1 MKRAPKTP
9 ALVKLAMLL
18 LFAIAAVAILD
29 TNTISAQELGRTIT
43 SPFGIARQTSASESG
58 SEGDTFVDPE
68 TGEVGHIIRNPF
80 GVANPEGVD
89 TGIDIPDSGEEEV
102 GGIITNPFGV
112 PDPDG
117 VDTDVFNEDVDNEY
131 CISLPEDEEYDIEEV
146 LKEIEAAEGITTDGD
161 VTTKTP
167 FPPKDAP
174 KNTGE
179 DPQSYI
185 LEAFTLSMGFDN
197 PLISDGASI
206 PKLYVFAGDSIY
218 VSLKTPLGS
227 TPLNY
232 TTWEI
237 TADSSSPSS
246 SGVEDL
252 TSINMPPLGA
262 QNYTFHVPNSS
273 YGKYLLTVKGYKN
286 GTLISRKIDI
296 VVFSLEIGKAIRRGN
311 PINDW
316 ENNRLLIYA
325 PIPTEYTMRLTL
337 EKTDYGP
344 GTTGD
349 CAFLLNPTGAPA
361 GTLFEPRPDGVIDGK
376 MMRIKTAE
384 GMNEYHIKGIGESKI
399 PNDIILRIIDIGT
412 GNIFAQRSFIV
423 YSQIIDKDFEDHL
436 PIFLQ
441 HKDTDEACTSCPQHY
456 TYNETHQSAI
466 THPNNPFCPHCQKYC
481 ARACLKVMKG
491 SNQDDYKHLQLR
503 YNPALQKNIVVTT
516 LMYQNHNSGLSA
528 SEIVYYLGNI
538 GGFINVTSD
547 YFEDKYNLV
556 LKYLFYNGA
565 KKFIGGVDKEFNALN
580 EPTFRHAFII
590 YGCYWNTKEG
600 EITNPKIKIWDPW
613 NGSTSDEYEY
623 ENGSFCGSQCLGYL
637 FFQQQSISDV
647 NI

>member
-1 MKRAPKTP
+1 MNLIPKNLSQLRRI
-9 ALVKLAMLL
+9 ALAVLLAS
-18 LFAIAAVAILD
+18 FAILD

-58 SEGDTFVDPE
+58 SDGDTFVDPE
-68 TGEVGHIIRNPF
+68 TSEVGHIIRNPF

-311 PINDW
+311 PNSDW
-316 ENNRLLIYA
+316 TNNRVLLYA
-325 PIPTEYTMRLTL
+325 PESYDMKLSL
-337 EKTDYGP
+337 EKREGYC
-344 GTTGD
+344 TGD
-349 CAFLLNPTGAPA
+349 CAFLPNPDNNATPLGKIINISPVTELNT
-361 GTLFEPRPDGVIDGK
+361 
-376 MMRIKTAE
+376 
-384 GMNEYHIKGIGESKI
+384 YYIKGITESHHV
-399 PNDIILRIIDIGT
+399 NDIILKVKNQN
-412 GNIFAQRSFIV
+412 GNTLLKRSFIV
-423 YSQIIDKDFEDHL
+423 YSQFVDESFEKHL
-436 PIFLQ
+436 PGAECIQ
-441 HKDTDEACTSCPQHY
+441 HKDWIEACLLCRNNTNCAVEHCN
-456 TYNETHQSAI
+456 TRI
-466 THPNNPFCPHCQKYC
+466 HPLDPYCMHCAEYC

-491 SNQDDYKHLQLR
+491 GYQDDYKRWDIFQENNMWGYRLTSMEENHGWGLKAIDISFHLYGHFDWYVLIYDYGLFEEKYDKILEYFI
-503 YNPALQKNIVVTT
+503 YNNNKKLIGARAIEWGIDGP
-516 LMYQNHNSGLSA
+516 
-528 SEIVYYLGNI
+528 YYN
-538 GGFINVTSD
+538 
-547 YFEDKYNLV
+547 
-556 LKYLFYNGA
+556 
-565 KKFIGGVDKEFNALN
+565 
-580 EPTFRHAFII
+580 HAFII
-590 YGCYWNTKEG
+590 YGGYMNTKEG
-600 EITNPKIKIWDPW
+600 QITTPMLKVWDPMTC
-613 NGSTSDEYEY
+613 STSDE
-623 ENGSFCGSQCLGYL
+623 GASTSFFDTNLDCIFVPSS
-637 FFQQQSISDV
+637 SIPSLASTSE
-647 NI
+647 